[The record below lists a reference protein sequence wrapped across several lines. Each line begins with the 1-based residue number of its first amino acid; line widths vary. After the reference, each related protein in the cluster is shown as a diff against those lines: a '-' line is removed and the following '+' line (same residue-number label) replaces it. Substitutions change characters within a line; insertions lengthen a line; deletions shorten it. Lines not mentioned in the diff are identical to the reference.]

1 MSARKRAIHHMR
13 SRHVPRGISLGI
25 ITRLELERVN
35 PGPTALILI
44 LFIDMKLVQKAMHDG
59 REHDPHHGDENQ
71 SAKQRVQ

>member
-1 MSARKRAIHHMR
+1 MFAAHAAT
-13 SRHVPRGISLGI
+13 RGYHIAFGNLVLDDDFA
-25 ITRLELERVN
+25 RLELERVN

>member
-35 PGPTALILI
+35 PDPTALILI
-44 LFIDMKLVQKAMHDG
+44 LFIGMKFVQKAMDNG
-59 REHDPHHGDENQ
+59 REHDSHYSDKGQ